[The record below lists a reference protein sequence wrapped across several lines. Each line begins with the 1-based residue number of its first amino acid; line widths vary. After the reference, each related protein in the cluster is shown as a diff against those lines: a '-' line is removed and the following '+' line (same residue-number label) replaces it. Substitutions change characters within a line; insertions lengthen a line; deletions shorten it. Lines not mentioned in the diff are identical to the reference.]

1 MDLQIIRTR
10 HPLDASLG
18 QLTDLLRRLGQGDAL
33 EDFGRRLERMPES
46 DRFVLVTV
54 GETLIG
60 YAHLT
65 NDGPSRPQ

>member
-33 EDFGRRLERMPES
+33 EDFGRR
-46 DRFVLVTV
+46 
-54 GETLIG
+54 
-60 YAHLT
+60 
-65 NDGPSRPQ
+65 